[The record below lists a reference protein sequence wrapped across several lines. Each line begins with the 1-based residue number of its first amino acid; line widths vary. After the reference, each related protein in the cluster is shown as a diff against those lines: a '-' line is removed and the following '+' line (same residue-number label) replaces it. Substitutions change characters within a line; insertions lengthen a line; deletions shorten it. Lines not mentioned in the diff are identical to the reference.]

1 MTWNIFKF
9 ELRYHFRSPLFYILF
24 TLFFFM
30 TFGAVTSDGVQ
41 IGGALG
47 NVNKNAPFVIMQ
59 FLLIMSTFGVLTS
72 TAYVA
77 SAIHRDFELNTDSL
91 FFSSPVKKWQYLT
104 GRFSAA
110 YVASSLVYLS
120 VVLAIMVGSKMWW
133 VDKDRIGP
141 FLLKPYL
148 FSYFALVLPNLLLF
162 AAIFF
167 GIAAL
172 TRSLMWTY
180 VSVAAFYVGYITSRV
195 LIAKNLENLV
205 LKSLT
210 DPFGMAPFSL
220 NTRYWTVFD
229 KNTRILSL
237 DGAFLYNRLLWIG
250 VAFAVLAIT
259 YWKFRMQIAGTGGGR
274 KRAAADEAP
283 LERVNL
289 QLPRVQQR
297 FDPATSW
304 KQFTSTIAVETGAIL
319 RSLPFLIILLLG
331 ILNALGNAIAGSS
344 LFDTSVYPVTHVM
357 VEAINGGFVVFAI
370 IIATFYAGEI
380 VWRERSVKLNDVY
393 DAMPAPTWSMWLGKL
408 TALLLM
414 LYATLAM
421 AVLTTICVQ
430 LGKGYY
436 NLELGVYAK
445 SIFFVTG
452 IDVVLFAVLTF
463 FAHVLTNNKN
473 VGYLF
478 ALLYIISSSA
488 LGALHFEH
496 RLYNVM
502 NLPDIRYSDMN
513 GFGHYLAQ
521 HLWFM
526 LYWTLF
532 AGVLLVAV
540 HLLWVRGSE
549 SSFPIRRRIAM
560 QRFGRPAIACTV
572 LLLAGFAST
581 GCYIF
586 YNTNVLNTYVTA
598 DKLEKQQAETEK
610 LYKKYETIPQP
621 RITDAQADVD
631 IYPEKR
637 WVDVRGKYT
646 LVNKTGAPISDI
658 HISMNPEVS
667 RFTCTVPGA
676 TRVQHDPDHGY
687 SIYRLRQP
695 MQPGASLEV
704 SYAVEIHNRGFQNE
718 FRDNTIVENGTFVNN
733 FGAFPHLSYAAL
745 NEIQDPAKR
754 KKYGL
759 PPVVR
764 MAKIDDKAA
773 QMNSQLGHESDWIN
787 LDTTVSTSADQIALA
802 PGYLQKEWTQNGRRY
817 FHYKTTSPI
826 WAFWS
831 YLSARYSVKRGMWK
845 DVPIEIY
852 YDAKHPFDVDRMIYS
867 VQKSLDYFTTNFSPY
882 QHKQVRIIEFPN
894 YQRFAQ
900 SFPNTIPWSESI
912 GFIADLR
919 DKDDIDYVFYVGAH
933 EVGHQWWAHQVCGAQ
948 VQGATMITETLAQ
961 YSALMVMEKEY
972 GRDKM
977 RRFLKFELDRYL
989 AGRGGELVAEMP
1001 LGLVENQNYIHYR
1014 KGSLVM
1020 YELREAIGEENVN
1033 AALRDFIRE
1042 HAFAGPPYPTTRDL
1056 IAKFRAHAPADK
1068 QTVITDLFDTITL
1081 YDNKAKEATAKQR
1094 PDGKW
1099 DVTVT
1104 VESKKLRSDDR
1115 GREHEIPINDTIEV
1129 GVLGESKRKKD
1140 NDNILIVEKKLINA
1154 PRMTFTFTV
1163 DKKPVKAGIDP
1174 QLKLIDRNPDDN
1186 TVSVN

>member
-1 MTWNIFKF
+1 V
-9 ELRYHFRSPLFYILF
+9 
-24 TLFFFM
+24 
-30 TFGAVTSDGVQ
+30 A
-41 IGGALG
+41 
-47 NVNKNAPFVIMQ
+47 
-59 FLLIMSTFGVLTS
+59 VLTRS
-72 TAYVA
+72 TMATYASAVGVFAGYFVA

-104 GRFSAA
+104 GRFTAA
-110 YVASSLVYLS
+110 FLASSMVYLS
-120 VVLAIMVGSKMWW
+120 VVLAIMIGSKMWW
-133 VDKDRIGP
+133 LDKDHIGP
-141 FLLKPYL
+141 FLLKPYV

-180 VSVAAFYVGYITSRV
+180 VSVAAFYVGYIVSRV
-195 LIAKNLENLV
+195 MIGKNLENLT

-229 KNTRILSL
+229 KNTRILGL
-237 DGAFLYNRLLWIG
+237 DGAFLYNRLLWVG
-250 VAFAVLAIT
+250 VALAILAIT
-259 YWKFRMQIAGTGGGR
+259 YWKFEMQIAVTSGR
-274 KRAAADEAP
+274 KKRDQREDTAVERIP
-283 LERVNL
+283 LL
-289 QLPRVQQR
+289 TPHVQQS
-297 FDPATSW
+297 FGLATSW
-304 KQFTSTIAVETGAIL
+304 QQFTSTIGVETRAIL

-331 ILNALGNAIAGSS
+331 VLNALGNAIGASS
-344 LFDTSVYPVTHVM
+344 LFDTAVYPVTHVM

-370 IIATFYAGEI
+370 IIATFYAGEV

-408 TALLLM
+408 TALLIM
-414 LYATLAM
+414 LYATLAA
-421 AVLTTICVQ
+421 AVLTTISVQ
-430 LGKGYY
+430 LAKGYY

-445 SIFFVTG
+445 SVFFVTG
-452 IDVVLFAVLTF
+452 IDVVMFAVLTF
-463 FAHVLTNNKN
+463 FAHIVTNNKN

-478 ALLYIISSSA
+478 ALLYIISFSA
-488 LGALHFEH
+488 LNALHFEH
-496 RLYNVM
+496 RLYQVL

-526 LYWTLF
+526 LYWGLF
-532 AGVLLVAV
+532 AGVLLVAA
-540 HLLWVRGSE
+540 HLLWVRGTETSLGM
-549 SSFPIRRRIAM
+549 RGRIAM
-560 QRFGRPAIACTV
+560 QRFGKPAIAATV
-572 LLLAGFAST
+572 LLLIGFAST
-581 GCYIF
+581 GCYIY
-586 YNTNVLNTYVTA
+586 YNTNVLNHYTTS
-598 DKLEKQQAETEK
+598 DQIEEKQAETEK

-637 WVDVRGKYT
+637 SVDVRGKYT
-646 LVNKTGAPISDI
+646 LVNKTNAPISDV
-658 HISMNPEVS
+658 HISMNPDVS
-667 RFTCTVPGA
+667 KFTCTVPGSRLA
-676 TRVQHDPDHGY
+676 SHDEDHGY
-687 SIYRLRQP
+687 WIYRLSHP
-695 MQPGASLEV
+695 MQPGESMEI

-718 FRDNTIVENGTFVNN
+718 FRDNTVVENGTFVNN
-733 FGAFPHLSYAAL
+733 FQICPHLSYAGQ

-773 QMNSQLGHESDWIN
+773 QMNAQLGHESDWIN

-852 YDAKHPFDVDRMIYS
+852 YDAKHGYDVDRMIYS

-894 YQRFAQ
+894 YSRFAQ

-989 AGRGGELVAEMP
+989 QGRGGELVAEMP
-1001 LGLVENQNYIHYR
+1001 LGLVENQAYIHYR

-1033 AALRDFIRE
+1033 AALRDFIKKY
-1042 HAFAGPPYPTTRDL
+1042 AFAGPPYPTTRDL
-1056 IAKFRAHAPADK
+1056 IAQFRAHAPADK
-1068 QTVITDLFDTITL
+1068 QSLITDLFDTITL
-1081 YDNKAKEATAKQR
+1081 YDNKATEATAKKR

-1104 VESKKLRSDDR
+1104 VESKKLRSTDR
-1115 GREHEIPINDTIEV
+1115 GKESAIAINDVIEV

-1140 NDNILIVEKKLINA
+1140 NDNVLVIEKKLINA
-1154 PRMTFTFTV
+1154 PKMTFTFTV
-1163 DKKPVKAGIDP
+1163 AKKPAKAGIDP
-1174 QLKLIDRNPDDN
+1174 LVKLIDRNPDDN
-1186 TVSVN
+1186 TIAVN